1 MHKVSKLKIKA
12 TYLAILMLILIMLP
26 QSATAANGVI
36 LEATEVAGGAGDEA
50 IVTINAENAA
60 GTEGGQFILTFD
72 PDLVRPLSVEP
83 GALITA
89 ADSNMHM
96 ANLEYAPGQLMFMWV
111 TVMAD
116 TAESGPL
123 CTITFELLAEGFV
136 NLDFEEV
143 IIVPEEIGLA
153 SAGPGEIRI
162 GAVEPEPAN
171 GVDPEPDADV
181 ADEVTVNEETEAAS
195 GVNPVLIIALIALA
209 VLLTVVAF
217 IFRKPKKKKRKS
229 KSK

>member
-1 MHKVSKLKIKA
+1 
-12 TYLAILMLILIMLP
+12 MLILIVLP
-26 QSATAANGVI
+26 QSVSATGAMV
-36 LEATEVAGGAGDEA
+36 LSATEEAGGFGDE
-50 IVTINAENAA
+50 VTVSINAENAA

-72 PDLVRPLSVEP
+72 PELVSPLSIEP
-83 GALITA
+83 GALITEI
-89 ADSNMHM
+89 DNNMHM
-96 ANLEYAPGQLMFMWV
+96 ANLEYAPGQIMFMWV
-111 TVMAD
+111 TVTAD
-116 TAESGPL
+116 TADSGPL
-123 CTITFELLAEGFV
+123 CMVTFELLAEGTT
-136 NLDFEEV
+136 NLDFEDV

-171 GVDPEPDADV
+171 GIDPEPDADA
-181 ADEVTVNEETEAAS
+181 ADEVSANEETEPAG
-195 GVNPVLIIALIALA
+195 GVNPVLIIGMVALA